1 MRKLALSWCGALFPC
16 CRHCCCCC
24 ASTALMTSLYCRR
37 RCTTLIGFAHA
48 ACRHC
53 GASTASGAACCRGVR
68 ATTRGSRASMQPTWR
83 CHCTR
88 AVLTS
93 SSSWIQTPRS
103 WQHAP
108 RGLQPGC
115 RPHSPTDHCC
125 SPTHRTKA
133 VPRCRAAPP
142 SHLRSTL
149 SPTSAARALRSVA
162 SPPCCRA
169 STRPLTHVRHL
180 PPSPAISLPR
190 HLPPSP
196 APCALAPRGAPTLL
210 PPAPPCPH
218 QPTNSTA

>member
-1 MRKLALSWCGALFPC
+1 
-16 CRHCCCCC
+16 
-24 ASTALMTSLYCRR
+24 MTSLYCRR

-53 GASTASGAACCRGVR
+53 GASTASGAACCRGVSP
-68 ATTRGSRASMQPTWR
+68 TTRGSRASMQPTWR
-83 CHCTR
+83 CHRTR

-93 SSSWIQTPRS
+93 SSSWTQTPRS
-103 WQHAP
+103 WQLAP

-115 RPHSPTDHCC
+115 RPLSPTDHCC

-180 PPSPAISLPR
+180 PPSPAISHHLPP
-190 HLPPSP
+190 PPSP
-196 APCALAPRGAPTLL
+196 AISRTLRPCTAKSAYPAPTSPTL
-210 PPAPPCPH
+210 PPPAH
-218 QPTNSTA
+218 NSTA